1 MPQPPLVVTA
11 GSRESIG
18 AEILAMAW
26 KIWAQR
32 HQGKH
37 PNKLGEESP
46 CFLSLGG
53 SKKDFEAF
61 AVPCRR
67 ISTIEETSATFP
79 LALPLLDEGLEARA
93 SIDAALK
100 LCTEGKACGIV
111 TLPVE
116 KKVFSDNPLLQN
128 STTASKNE
136 SVLWGHTE
144 YIAASLGVEEYG
156 MLLAWRG
163 LRTLPIS
170 RHVALRHAV
179 EILDEEGIVAAA
191 RLAHK
196 ALRQDFAIK
205 KPRLAVAG
213 LNPHAGEGGLC
224 GHEEKT
230 ILQPAIDRLCEEGIV
245 ATGPHPSDSLF
256 LPQMRKTFDCAL
268 TLYHDQGLIPLKLLS
283 NQRAVNIT
291 LGLPIVRCSPDH
303 GTARDLVGR
312 GIADA
317 GSLISALETA
327 WQMAKQRQKQGG
339 DRKEKAVR
347 CEHAA

>member
-1 MPQPPLVVTA
+1 MLSFARRQQERLRGFRCTLSPHLDYRRGKRNLSARLTLV
-11 GSRESIG
+11 GR
-18 AEILAMAW
+18 
-26 KIWAQR
+26 
-32 HQGKH
+32 
-37 PNKLGEESP
+37 
-46 CFLSLGG
+46 
-53 SKKDFEAF
+53 
-61 AVPCRR
+61 
-67 ISTIEETSATFP
+67 
-79 LALPLLDEGLEARA
+79 GLEARD

-116 KKVFSDNPLLQN
+116 KKVFSDNPLQQN

-179 EILDEEGIVAAA
+179 EMLDEEGIIAAA
-191 RLAHK
+191 RLAHR

-224 GHEEKT
+224 GQEEKT
-230 ILQPAIDRLCEEGIV
+230 ILQPAIARLCEEGIV
-245 ATGPHPSDSLF
+245 ATGPHPPDSLF
-256 LPQMRKTFDCAL
+256 LPPMRKTFDCAL

-291 LGLPIVRCSPDH
+291 LGLPVVRCSPDH

-317 GSLISALETA
+317 GSLTSALETA
-327 WQMAKQRQKQGG
+327 WRMAKQRQKQGENRTG
-339 DRKEKAVR
+339 QDGKHK
-347 CEHAA
+347 HAA